1 VRERLS
7 HTGEKDTDMWAID
20 HNHISI
26 TPVFTNRTG
35 EELSSLLD
43 TLSAGLLEELKK
55 ADE

>member
-1 VRERLS
+1 
-7 HTGEKDTDMWAID
+7 MWAID
-20 HNHISI
+20 HNNISI

-55 ADE
+55 ANE